1 MLLCY
6 YWCFWLLCWVGVVYA
21 IYLWDQ
27 FAHET
32 FYTFKCSIIFYIAV
46 LLLLLQLIWIP
57 LPSLQHPLKHT
68 VQTLCASLPADVMSW
83 PLRGVVT
90 AGWQLRSGAGALPR
104 VGPSL
109 SKLSAG
115 QAGRQAALQFDG
127 RRKAGPK
134 GTAARKRLELHWGCS
149 GGWGGITPTV
159 VKEEGSVWR
168 RKEEKKPSKPDKASE
183 KQCEDCRRKRR
194 KRRERRSVH
203 QGERT
208 LMDFMTFCI
217 GQRSSWTF
225 SKLRSTSSVAA
236 KLSRLVDKCA
246 AREHWA
252 CSAPWKKL
260 GDGEES
266 FGGTAL
272 VFFPRAVFLSKDN
285 ARELGSLFFA
295 WHRTTL
301 PVEFGIYPSD
311 LSWCRLIVE

>member
-1 MLLCY
+1 MKLFTLLNAALYFTLRCFYFY
-6 YWCFWLLCWVGVVYA
+6 YSLSEYPL
-21 IYLWDQ
+21 
-27 FAHET
+27 HP
-32 FYTFKCSIIFYIAV
+32 CSIHSNTRCGRSVRLSRQMSCLGHWGA
-46 LLLLLQLIWIP
+46 LLRR
-57 LPSLQHPLKHT
+57 
-68 VQTLCASLPADVMSW
+68 ADS
-83 PLRGVVT
+83 
-90 AGWQLRSGAGALPR
+90 SGAEQGPFLALDPVWASWAQDR
-104 VGPSL
+104 
-109 SKLSAG
+109 
-115 QAGRQAALQFDG
+115 QAGRQAALHFDG

-149 GGWGGITPTV
+149 GGWGWGGMTPTG

-168 RKEEKKPSKPDKASE
+168 RKEEKKASKPDKASE

-194 KRRERRSVH
+194 KRREKRSVH
-203 QGERT
+203 QGERS
-208 LMDFMTFCI
+208 LMDFKTFCI
-217 GQRSSWTF
+217 GQLSSWTF
-225 SKLRSTSSVAA
+225 LKLRSTSSVAA

-246 AREHWA
+246 VREHWA
-252 CSAPWKKL
+252 CSVPWKKL

-301 PVEFGIYPSD
+301 PVEFGIYPPD